1 VIRKKND
8 MKPARA
14 QKSLSIE
21 SAMHMPST
29 SSGKFDWEGVAPKS
43 FVIVPINNKKS
54 SLHGRFVILEKMEN
68 GLYRVA
74 KREKSE
80 DSKEKEKKESIEDRR
95 KDVEHVEKYNVGAA
109 MSRRSMVNSTPGGN
123 KGRSGGSLNNKM
135 PRSRKSLS
143 DEETNR
149 LALMLKKALKKWQ

>member
-1 VIRKKND
+1 MIRKKND
-8 MKPARA
+8 MKPSKT

-21 SAMHMPST
+21 SAIHMPVAA
-29 SSGKFDWEGVAPKS
+29 SGKFDWEGVAPKS

-74 KREKSE
+74 KRENGN
-80 DSKEKEKKESIEDRR
+80 DEKEEKKKESLENRN
-95 KDVEHVEKYNVGAA
+95 KDVEKIEKYNIGAA

-123 KGRSGGSLNNKM
+123 KGRSGGSLKNKM
-135 PRSRKSLS
+135 PRQRKSFQ
-143 DEETNR
+143 DQETNK
-149 LALMLKKALKKWQ
+149 LALLLKKALEKWK